1 MSRDPWVP
9 ECTEDELLVA
19 IVALKR
25 GFLAHSVGVDP
36 GAFPVLHHL
45 ASSGPSRQTALAEA
59 LGLDASTVS
68 RHVRALADGGL
79 VEASRDPDD
88 GRATLLSITDPGL
101 RFLTDRLRAHR
112 ERLGAATSDFSPSE
126 RTELVRLLHKL
137 AAALGAQKE
146 NA

>member
-1 MSRDPWVP
+1 M
-9 ECTEDELLVA
+9 A

-25 GFLAHSVGVDP
+25 GFLANSVGMDP

-45 ASSGPSRQTALAEA
+45 ASSGPSRQTVLAEA

-88 GRATLLSITDPGL
+88 GRATLLSITDPGM

-112 ERLGAATSDFSPSE
+112 ERLRVATSNFTEGE
-126 RTELVRLLHKL
+126 RAELVRLVHKL
-137 AAALGAQKE
+137 AAALGA
-146 NA
+146 